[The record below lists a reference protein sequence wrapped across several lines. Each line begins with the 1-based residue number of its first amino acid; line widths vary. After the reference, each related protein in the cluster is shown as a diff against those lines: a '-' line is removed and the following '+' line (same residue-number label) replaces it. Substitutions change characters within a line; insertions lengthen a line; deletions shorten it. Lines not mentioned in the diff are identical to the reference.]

1 MTLSETLSADLEWPS
16 LEGAILDGGYELKH
30 ALGHTAAAASFQVRV
45 LGGAGLE
52 ATAKFHR
59 ADAARANEQL
69 ALWELLRELRHR
81 NVTAPLAFGR
91 KSVNGHETVYVVVGI
106 PDDKLSALAG
116 ERALTEEEAREV
128 LRSAAR
134 ALGHLHA
141 NGLAHGCV
149 SPETIL
155 AQGDSIQLAGEC
167 VRKLNDKPAL
177 ELAKAP
183 YVAPECDAF
192 QSTAAADVW
201 CLGATLFETL
211 AQKPYQADAKD
222 AKADVAGLPLALLL
236 RRCLVKDP
244 EKRATLTELL
254 AILEKGPSAALDV
267 VEDDVAEEDVVSQS
281 SATAPDITEI
291 KEEPREEPAEEHP
304 ADSGAPLELGEI
316 ESGAGWADLLDIP
329 IIKAPLP
336 PKQVTLDVLLDEKPR
351 LEVTTP
357 PEPDAQPLPMAAAVP
372 VEARHKPIQAKR
384 QPVEARFLPLE
395 PAGQEGAALAM
406 TKFVPAAKPRRGIG
420 IRLKAGPG
428 AWRGLV
434 AGAAVVLM
442 VAAVVW
448 QVIIPR
454 LQTEVR
460 SADPARA
467 GHSDGSAWLTRT
479 LPAGDGTLPDARRK
493 PAAAQDVPADASGAV
508 AGTVPAWRV
517 VLYSYEHQS
526 DAERRVELVNHNH
539 PGLRAHLFVAGN
551 GGPYVVVTGDATS
564 QEHAEALRKRA
575 LQLGV
580 PHAHVQEFTQ

>member
-1 MTLSETLSADLEWPS
+1 MTLSETFSADLEWPR

-30 ALGHTAAAASFQVRV
+30 RLGHTPVAATFQVRV

-59 ADAARANEQL
+59 ADAAQASEQL

-81 NVTAPLAFGR
+81 NVSAPLASGR
-91 KSVNGHETVYVVVGI
+91 KSVDGHDTVYVVLGI
-106 PDDKLSALAG
+106 PDDRLSALAG

-149 SPETIL
+149 SPGTIL

-167 VRKLNDKPAL
+167 VRRLNDRPPL
-177 ELAKAP
+177 ELTEAP

-201 CLGATLFETL
+201 CLGATLFEML
-211 AQKPYQADAKD
+211 AQKPYRAEAKD
-222 AKADVAGLPLALLL
+222 AKADIAGLPLALLL

-254 AILEKGPSAALDV
+254 AILEKGPSAALEFA
-267 VEDDVAEEDVVSQS
+267 EDE
-281 SATAPDITEI
+281 AP
-291 KEEPREEPAEEHP
+291 EEHP
-304 ADSGAPLELGEI
+304 VESAPLEVGEI
-316 ESGAGWADLLDIP
+316 ETGPDPLDVP
-329 IIKAPLP
+329 IIQAPLP
-336 PKQVTLDVLLDEKPR
+336 PKQVTLEVLPEEKPS
-351 LEVTTP
+351 EVVSP
-357 PEPDAQPLPMAAAVP
+357 KADEQALPIAAAVP
-372 VEARHKPIQAKR
+372 AEARHRPIRTKR
-384 QPVEARFLPLE
+384 QPVGARFLSLNSSE
-395 PAGQEGAALAM
+395 QDGAAEAM
-406 TKFVPAAKPRRGIG
+406 AKFTAPVKPQRGIG

-428 AWRGLV
+428 TWRGLV
-434 AGAAVVLM
+434 AGTAVVLM

-454 LQTEVR
+454 LQTEVQ
-460 SADPARA
+460 SAGRAREASPAKHA
-467 GHSDGSAWLTRT
+467 DGSAWLTRT

-493 PAAAQDVPADASGAV
+493 PASPEASFDDASGAV
-508 AGTVPAWRV
+508 ASTGQTWRV
-517 VLYSYEHQS
+517 ILYAYEHQS

-539 PGLRAHLFVAGN
+539 PGLSAHLFVADN
-551 GGPYVVVTGDATS
+551 GGPYLVVTGDASS

-575 LQLGV
+575 LQLGA
-580 PHAHVQEFTQ
+580 PHATVQEFTQ

>member
-30 ALGHTAAAASFQVRV
+30 ALGHTAEYASFQVRV

-59 ADAARANEQL
+59 ADAARASEQL

-81 NVTAPLAFGR
+81 NVTATLAFGR
-91 KSVNGHETVYVVVGI
+91 KSVNGHETVYVVLGI

-134 ALGHLHA
+134 ALAHLHA

-149 SPETIL
+149 SPDTIL

-167 VRKLNDKPAL
+167 VRKLNGKPVL

-267 VEDDVAEEDVVSQS
+267 VEDDVAEEDVTNQ
-281 SATAPDITEI
+281 AAAAAPDIPDI
-291 KEEPREEPAEEHP
+291 KEEPREEHS
-304 ADSGAPLELGEI
+304 ADSGAPLELGEV

-357 PEPDAQPLPMAAAVP
+357 PEPDAQSLPVAAVP
-372 VEARHKPIQAKR
+372 VDSRHRPIQMKR

-395 PAGQEGAALAM
+395 PAGQEGDALAL
-406 TKFVPAAKPRRGIG
+406 TNFVPAAKPRRGIG

-454 LQTEVR
+454 LQTEVQT
-460 SADPARA
+460 SGATPAGRA
-467 GHSDGSAWLTRT
+467 DGSAWLTRT
-479 LPAGDGTLPDARRK
+479 LPAGEGTLPDARRK
-493 PAAAQDVPADASGAV
+493 PAIEDVPADASGAV
-508 AGTVPAWRV
+508 AGGMPAWRV

-564 QEHAEALRKRA
+564 EEHAQLLRKRA